1 MILQFTTHKTPKNN
15 RKKENKQNPNF
26 LSETWE
32 WEGLGSGSGSG
43 TQQAQAQHNRAIV
56 EARNRS
62 TPHYHQSTAPKF
74 GIISNLSSSF
84 FLLWEYEYLISL
96 SLMSESLVQ
105 KIAKFL
111 LVDT

>member
-1 MILQFTTHKTPKNN
+1 M
-15 RKKENKQNPNF
+15 R
-26 LSETWE
+26 
-32 WEGLGSGSGSG
+32 LGSGTGWAVVVVA
-43 TQQAQAQHNRAIV
+43 QQAQAQHDRAIA

-84 FLLWEYEYLISL
+84 SYYGNMNILSL

>member
-1 MILQFTTHKTPKNN
+1 MRPGNGKG
-15 RKKENKQNPNF
+15 
-26 LSETWE
+26 WAAVAVA
-32 WEGLGSGSGSG
+32 
-43 TQQAQAQHNRAIV
+43 QQAQAQHNRAIT

-62 TPHYHQSTAPKF
+62 SPHYHQSTAPKF
-74 GIISNLSSSF
+74 GIIPNISSSF

>member
-1 MILQFTTHKTPKNN
+1 M
-15 RKKENKQNPNF
+15 R
-26 LSETWE
+26 
-32 WEGLGSGSGSG
+32 LGSGKGWAVVVVA
-43 TQQAQAQHNRAIV
+43 QQAQALHDRAIA

-96 SLMSESLVQ
+96 SCLNL
-105 KIAKFL
+105 
-111 LVDT
+111 

>member
-1 MILQFTTHKTPKNN
+1 MRP
-15 RKKENKQNPNF
+15 
-26 LSETWE
+26 
-32 WEGLGSGSGSG
+32 GSGKGWAAAAVA
-43 TQQAQAQHNRAIV
+43 QQAQAQHNRAIT

-74 GIISNLSSSF
+74 GIITNLSSSF

-96 SLMSESLVQ
+96 SLMFESLVQ
-105 KIAKFL
+105 KISKFL